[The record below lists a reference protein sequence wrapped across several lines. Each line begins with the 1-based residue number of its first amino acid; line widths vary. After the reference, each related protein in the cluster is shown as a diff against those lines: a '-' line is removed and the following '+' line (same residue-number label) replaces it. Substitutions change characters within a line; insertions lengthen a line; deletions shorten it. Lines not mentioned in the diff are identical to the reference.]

1 MSTSEQFVKALNLD
15 LYNDVVQLSLGLEL
29 DPFKT
34 ETCYGVDA
42 PLLSLFSLMNEINR
56 EGIRVGCTIYQPT
69 ALLAVAQKMP
79 FGRANDVA
87 ARAANTVFDVAAK
100 ACPSKLFNS
109 IEIIMGDACSLLPV
123 GLLRDSRKLIAQNS
137 DIKPCLVSAGKFIL
151 NRGVDGCYP
160 LFRYASQ
167 EVTKF
172 VPFCSEQDLP
182 VVELAGKLSR
192 ESGAPY
198 RIVPFVLNKDG
209 GCKNLPQRP
218 SFVRADTDQGEA
230 YTLAS

>member
-1 MSTSEQFVKALNLD
+1 MSISEEFVKALNLD

-34 ETCYGVDA
+34 ETCYGVGA

-69 ALLAVAQKMP
+69 ALLAFAQKMP
-79 FGRANDVA
+79 FGRAKDVA

-100 ACPSKLFNS
+100 TCPSKLLKL
-109 IEIIMGDACSLLPV
+109 IEIVTGDACSLLPA
-123 GLLRDSRKLIAQNS
+123 GLLRDSRKLITQNS

-151 NRGVDGCYP
+151 NRGVQGCYP
-160 LFRYASQ
+160 LLNYTPR

-192 ESGAPY
+192 ERGAFY
-198 RIVPFVLNKDG
+198 EIVPFVLDKDG
-209 GCKNLPQRP
+209 GCENLPQRP
-218 SFVRADTDQGEA
+218 SFVRADTNQGET